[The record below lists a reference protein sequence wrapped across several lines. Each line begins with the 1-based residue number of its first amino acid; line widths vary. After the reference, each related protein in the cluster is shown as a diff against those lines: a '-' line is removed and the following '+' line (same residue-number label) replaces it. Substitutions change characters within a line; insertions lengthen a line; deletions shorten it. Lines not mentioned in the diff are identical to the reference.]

1 VKLLLIGWDAADWS
15 LIQSLLDRGMM
26 PRLEHLL
33 SVGVLSELAPVRP
46 FDSAA
51 MWTSLFTGQRATAH
65 GVLTPV
71 EVDPTG
77 ARIQPTSRWTLT
89 ARPVWSL
96 LSAAGYRVQAY
107 GWPATHPAEPLN
119 GVVVSD
125 QFAAFGDNASIH
137 PPTLAESLRGLR
149 LKPAEIHAASLVTLV
164 PRAGE
169 LNLVGDQRLFLVAQ
183 FLASTASLHAA
194 ATWGLQHEP
203 WDFAAVRYD
212 GLARLARVFGAAY
225 TAAQAGEQI
234 ESAAMFGD
242 LLPNAYRFFDML
254 LGRLL
259 DLAGRD
265 SAVMLIAASSQTST
279 ARAHDAR
286 PESWRFIAGGP
297 TVESSEEPVRR
308 TICDVLPMIVRMFDL
323 SSEPALQGSA
333 SPRLDLQDADNELV
347 DPREVRTQEPPAT
360 AEADESVAH
369 LLALGYDDQPDE
381 FLRVAIKQ
389 LERERQLR
397 LAETLIES
405 GEYTRAAPVLAQL
418 LQADP
423 RSTLYRSML
432 AEVHFYAGHYDACR
446 ALILELQA
454 AGLQTPL
461 GHIALA
467 GLDFLQQT
475 GNAVEHLR
483 RAEALG
489 GTSARQLEIMGRL
502 YLGLRRRVDA
512 ARVLDA
518 ALAMEP
524 GRASAHISRASAY
537 LYSGDAASA
546 ERHAHAAIELNPQS
560 FEARY
565 QLGLALASQD
575 RFDNAIEAIK
585 TGIAL
590 DCGDAAWA
598 HGRLADLLDRRG
610 DHALALHHR
619 ALYDRRGAASR
630 RSQLDLKW
638 FSEELMQ

>member
-1 VKLLLIGWDAADWS
+1 MKLLLIGWDAADWS
-15 LIQSLLDRGMM
+15 LIQTLLDRGMM
-26 PRLEHLL
+26 PRLRHFL
-33 SVGVLSELAPVRP
+33 SAAVLSDLAPVRP
-46 FDSAA
+46 FNSAA
-51 MWTSLFTGQRATAH
+51 MWTSLVTGQRAWSH
-65 GVLTPV
+65 GVLTPF

-77 ARIQPTSRWTLT
+77 ERIRSTSRWTLT
-89 ARPVWSL
+89 AQPMWSL
-96 LSAAGYRVQAY
+96 LNAVGRRVQAH

-125 QFAAFGDNASIH
+125 QFAEFGDEASIH
-137 PPTLAESLRGLR
+137 PPTLAERLRTLR
-149 LKPAEIHAASLVTLV
+149 LKPTEIDAASLLTLV

-169 LNLVGDQRLFLVAQ
+169 LNLVGDQRLYLVAQ

-194 ATWGLQHEP
+194 ATWGLEHEP
-203 WDFAAVRYD
+203 WDLAAVRYD
-212 GLARLARVFGAAY
+212 GLARLARVFGATYA
-225 TAAQAGEQI
+225 AAQGGEQS
-234 ESAAMFGD
+234 EAAAMFGD

-259 DLAGRD
+259 DLAGPD
-265 SAVMLIAASSQTST
+265 STVMLIAASSQTYAS
-279 ARAHDAR
+279 RPRGAR
-286 PESWRFIAGGP
+286 PDPWRLIGGGP
-297 TVESSEEPVRR
+297 AFKSSEELARG

-323 SSEPALQGSA
+323 SSEPELHWPA
-333 SPRLDLQDADNELV
+333 SPRLDLQDADNKLV
-347 DPREVRTQEPPAT
+347 GPREVRTHEPPAT
-360 AEADESVAH
+360 VADDESVAH
-369 LLALGYDDQPDE
+369 LLALGYGDQPDE

-397 LAETLIES
+397 LADSLIDS
-405 GEYTRAAPVLAQL
+405 GEYARAAPVLAEL

-432 AEVHFYAGHYDACR
+432 AEVHFYCGDYDACR

-454 AGLQTPL
+454 AGLETPL

-467 GLDFLQQT
+467 GLNFLQQT

-489 GTSARQLEIMGRL
+489 GASARQLEIMGQL
-502 YLGLRRRVDA
+502 YLGLRRRMDA
-512 ARVLDA
+512 ARALDA

-524 GRASAHISRASAY
+524 GRASVHISRASAY

-546 ERHAHAAIELNPQS
+546 ERHARAAIELNPQS
-560 FEARY
+560 SEARY

-575 RFDNAIEAIK
+575 RFDDAIEAFK
-585 TGIAL
+585 TGISQ
-590 DCGDAAWA
+590 DCGDAAWG
-598 HGRLADLLDRRG
+598 HCRLADLLDRRG

-619 ALYDRRGAASR
+619 ALYDRRGAARR
-630 RSQLDLKW
+630 RSQFDLNW